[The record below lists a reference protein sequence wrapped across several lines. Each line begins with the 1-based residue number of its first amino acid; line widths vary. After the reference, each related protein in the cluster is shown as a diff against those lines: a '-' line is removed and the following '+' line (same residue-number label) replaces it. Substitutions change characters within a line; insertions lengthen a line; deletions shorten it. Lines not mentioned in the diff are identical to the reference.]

1 MLYKKNKNN
10 EIHATKRRLSNCLR
24 VLSPTLQTAILIQSC
39 RLIVACIEGSSTMWR
54 NPAASWQCHKRP
66 ILDAAD
72 INQVEASGWKHQ
84 PSRTMGEKWKG
95 MSASELQHLP
105 LSTGYLDWWGK
116 HSQKAEI
123 KRGRAKANWKMY
135 EILWSQCSGAISVI
149 ATRFF
154 ARPLMLSQPRGKF
167 KLNKCKIQLA
177 PILYL
182 DS

>member
-1 MLYKKNKNN
+1 MNSSDSEWLIYHSWWFFTWFGPFAVKENKNKNN
-10 EIHATKRRLSNCLR
+10 DIHATKRRLSNCLR

-39 RLIVACIEGSSTMWR
+39 RLIVACIEGISTMWR

-84 PSRTMGEKWKG
+84 QSRTMSEKWKG

-123 KRGRAKANWKMY
+123 RRGRAKANWKMY
-135 EILWSQCSGAISVI
+135 EILWSQCAVAQSA
-149 ATRFF
+149 
-154 ARPLMLSQPRGKF
+154 
-167 KLNKCKIQLA
+167 
-177 PILYL
+177 
-182 DS
+182 